1 MVKKQNT
8 DGKTSKKTEKKIDTQ
23 VSKKKL
29 ETVKKLIELI
39 KNNNTIMIASIKNLP
54 SASFR
59 K

>member
-29 ETVKKLIELI
+29 ETVKK
-39 KNNNTIMIASIKNLP
+39 NLN
-54 SASFR
+54 SKVKSCVIFYI
-59 K
+59 